1 MKTPLALL
9 NNFFLCLL
17 LLLGMRL
24 NSQTTDKP
32 NILFVISD
40 DLNDYLEGYDANIN
54 TLTPNLNL
62 VRENGTVFLN
72 AYASAPICAP
82 SRTSFLSGKDLG
94 YTQVY
99 KNSDNDYK
107 CMEFSDNFTAAEGN
121 EVYFTLPQYLKDSL
135 GYYTYNLNK
144 VFHCQKNYIEFD
156 ELTADPCAKSGAW
169 NKYFYYNDSI
179 IIQPAGVAMYEGV
192 PGYDWAPIN
201 DTLEK
206 YMTDYIA
213 TDSVINFINKYAA
226 SPDSMCNKPF
236 MIMLGY
242 QKPHA
247 KQFIPAKYFAPEY
260 VKDFYAVPLDLPYN
274 YPTNSYPANGINLP
288 SQPDTPFADLEAL
301 FINTISPLMVKKFD
315 TNFIKWP
322 ESLPTLPDVDP
333 SLTEEERIEILQWA
347 KRANGIIAY
356 EAAIQFVDAQF
367 GKIYATLL
375 SHPEVMSNTII
386 IFIGDNGYGLG
397 EKRHWSK
404 YGLWDTD
411 VRIPMLIADMRNP
424 NPQICNRTVSL
435 LDLFPTLVDINGGTM
450 PYFPDG
456 TTYLDGKSIAPL
468 LQNADTI
475 WNRPVLS
482 ATKKELVYDKGDC
495 FPHYSVRDER
505 FHLITYR
512 TNGDIIDACDS
523 ATSVLEYELYDIG
536 INRETDPYEWH
547 NIAYQPD
554 YAPVINYLNQWLPT
568 GPLYLQKTYSINIQD
583 DLNACIVDYG
593 ENVPLHFELF
603 DTIGTAVT
611 SPVGYIFQWTN
622 NLSSD
627 TLYGNSIEFPTTL
640 IDATSFANTGELIIY
655 LEMVDI
661 TGQIVSAFDMTSIQ
675 INAASTPSVSFD
687 LAKYGDHTIK
697 VENFVINGTYKSYF
711 WDFGFGPMFYN
722 AVPGPIYLDDITT
735 VNVSCFVNYGNNDS
749 CKIETQKT
757 FYDYI
762 AENFVENGIWIF
774 PNPANG
780 IINIVCDSIMAGA
793 AYTIYDTVGNIVIK
807 TNATQPTSVNQIN
820 ITGWPMGIYYLVAT
834 HGDFVSTGNFVVTH

>member
-1 MKTPLALL
+1 MKTPLAFL
-9 NNFFLCLL
+9 NNFFVCLL

-82 SRTSFLSGKDLG
+82 SRTSFLSGKDLA

-144 VFHCQKNYIEFD
+144 VFHCQNNYIEFD

-169 NKYFYYNDSI
+169 NKYFNYNDSS
-179 IIQPAGVAMYEGV
+179 IIQPAGLAMGEGV

-213 TDSVINFINKYAA
+213 TDSVINFINTYAV

-242 QKPHA
+242 KKPHA
-247 KQFIPAKYFAPEY
+247 SQYIPEKYFLPEY
-260 VKDFYAVPLDLPYN
+260 VKDFYSVPLDLPFN
-274 YPTNSYPANGINLP
+274 FPANSYPPNGINLP
-288 SQPDTPFADLEAL
+288 PQPDTPFADLEAL

-322 ESLPTLPDVDP
+322 ENLPTLPEVAP
-333 SLTEEERIEILQWA
+333 MLTEEDRINLLQWS
-347 KRANGIIAY
+347 KRANAIISY
-356 EAAIQFVDAQF
+356 IAAIQFIDAQF
-367 GKIYATLL
+367 GKIYTTLL
-375 SHPEVMSNTII
+375 SHPEIMNNTII

-435 LDLFPTLVDINGGTM
+435 LDLFPTLVDITGGTM
-450 PYFPDG
+450 PNFPDG
-456 TTYLDGKSIAPL
+456 TPYLDGKSIYPL

-482 ATKKELVYDKGDC
+482 STKKELVYDFGDC
-495 FPHYSVRDER
+495 FPHYSIRDER

-512 TNGDIIDACDS
+512 TNGAIVDVCDS
-523 ATSVLEYELYDIG
+523 ATSVLEYELYELG
-536 INRETDPYEWH
+536 VNRETDPYEW
-547 NIAYQPD
+547 NNLAYKPEF
-554 YAPVINYLNQWLPT
+554 APVIQYLNQWLPD
-568 GPLYLQKTYSINIQD
+568 GPLYLQKTYTLQIQNTISECVIEYGQDINLQF
-583 DLNACIVDYG
+583 N
-593 ENVPLHFELF
+593 LF
-603 DTIGTAVT
+603 DTIGTPLAPPD
-611 SPVGYIFQWTN
+611 SYIYRWTN
-622 NLSSD
+622 NLSDD
-627 TLYGNSIEFPTTL
+627 TLFGTSINFPTYL
-640 IDATSFANTGELIIY
+640 IDNTLFSTSKELFIY
-655 LEMVDI
+655 LEMVDTFNNI
-661 TGQIVSAFDMTSIQ
+661 ICAFDLSKIQ
-675 INAASTPSVSFD
+675 INSGSIPEIHFTPVQ
-687 LAKYGDHTIK
+687 YGTNAILIEDFTITGNY
-697 VENFVINGTYKSYF
+697 VGYY
-711 WDFGFGPMFYN
+711 WDFGFGPILHN
-722 AVPGPIYLDDITT
+722 SIPGPVYLDDISS
-735 VNVSCFVNYGNNDS
+735 VNITCTASYGNTDS
-749 CKIETQKT
+749 C
-757 FYDYI
+757 YI
-762 AENFVENGIWIF
+762 AAQELFIENDTQNLLQNNLHIF
-774 PNPANG
+774 PNPATNF
-780 IINIVCDSIMAGA
+780 INIYCDKPISGNT
-793 AYTIYDTVGNIVIK
+793 YSIYDAIGNLIHS
-807 TNATQPTSVNQIN
+807 SVSMSNDALEQIN
-820 ITGWPMGIYYLVAT
+820 IQGWPMGMYHIVVRNQDTIFTDNFIVAR
-834 HGDFVSTGNFVVTH
+834 